1 MYPPNGGNPNR
12 PVSMFTH
19 GRERDNKELP
29 AENFAQIKVIGVGGG
44 GSNAV
49 NRMIAAGVKGVDFI
63 AVNTDAQA
71 LLKSDAPTRIRIGDK
86 LTKGLGSGG
95 NPDTGKRAAE
105 ESNDELF
112 EVLKGAD
119 MVFITAG
126 MGGGTGTGASA
137 VVASIARE
145 LGALTVGV
153 VTKPFL
159 FEGARR
165 KVSAEQG
172 VSDLKDQVDTLITIP
187 NDRLLQISDKK
198 TTMQE
203 AFRIADDV
211 LRQGIQ
217 GISDLIIEPGLINLD
232 FADIKS
238 IMQDAGSALM
248 AIGRGTGDTR
258 CVDAARQAIESPLLE
273 ISIEGAKGVLF
284 NITGGPDLGIL
295 EVNEAAS
302 IIQQH
307 ADPEANIIF
316 GAVIDPE
323 MGNDVKITLIA
334 TGFDS
339 TRRGVEMREH
349 GHARRDS
356 SAYSPNY
363 TQQPPAPNPSQQSTQ
378 SHGQQG
384 NGSSPY
390 GRQPAGYSNDGQSR
404 QPQHTDPMSLP
415 PISVRPPNQ
424 RPDAVPPGT
433 SSQTNGQDDLDLP
446 PFLKRFK
453 SH

>member
-19 GRERDNKELP
+19 GRERDNKKLP

-95 NPDTGKRAAE
+95 NPETGKRAAE

-172 VSDLKDQVDTLITIP
+172 VSELKEQVDTLITIP

-258 CVDAARQAIESPLLE
+258 CVDAARQAIKSPLLE

-334 TGFDS
+334 TGFNS
-339 TRRGVEMREH
+339 TRRGIEMRDH
-349 GHARRDS
+349 GHARRNS
-356 SAYSPNY
+356 NIYPPNY

-378 SHGQQG
+378 SHGQPG
-384 NGSSPY
+384 NGNNIY
-390 GRQPAGYSNDGQSR
+390 GRQPIGNDSQTR
-404 QPQHTDPMSLP
+404 QPQQSDPINLP
-415 PISVRPPNQ
+415 PINVRNPNQ
-424 RPDAVPPGT
+424 RPDVVPPGT
-433 SSQTNGQDDLDLP
+433 SSQTNGQDNLDLP